1 MIKLLKKLNRKA
13 IIFCILSLIFTVFEV
28 MFALAIPKYMTNI
41 TDIIQTYDSDLPKT
55 LFVGLKMLLCAF
67 GNLFFAIAS
76 TLIVSNIF
84 NDFAAKLRS
93 DLFKKVQ
100 SFSMVEI
107 GFFTT
112 TSLLTR
118 STNDVAQVQNFLV
131 TCLMAVIKAPI
142 LITWAIIKMTDSQ
155 WQWSV
160 IMAIA
165 LLVLVVALIYLLL
178 VAEPKFKKLQTL
190 TDNLNLNMRENI
202 SGIRVVRA
210 YNAEHYHESK
220 FDISNENLTNT
231 NLFAMHAVAF
241 FSPVLQLV
249 ISSASLAI
257 YWIGALMINAVKLHS
272 EKIIMFS
279 QMMVFSQYAI
289 QMLGSFMMF
298 WVLSMIMPS
307 ALVSSRRILEVLETP
322 ISIKDGKILQCDP
335 LHRGEIEFK
344 NVSFRY
350 PNTNVDVLSDIS
362 FSAQKGETV
371 ALIGSTGCGKT
382 SIVNLIPRFYDV
394 TKGKILVGGIDVREY
409 KQDKLREMIGYVS
422 QEAFLISGTIGE
434 NIAYGKDLNK
444 ESILNAIRI
453 AQGNEIIE
461 KSAEGIYS
469 YVAQRG
475 TNFSGGQ
482 KQRISI
488 ARAVYKNPEILIF
501 DDSFSAL
508 DYMTDKKL
516 RMELNKFFVDSTK
529 IIVAQRIG
537 TIMDA
542 DRIIVLDNGQIV
554 GIGTHMDLMHNCEI
568 YRQIAYSQL
577 SKKELLS

>member
-1 MIKLLKKLNRKA
+1 
-13 IIFCILSLIFTVFEV
+13 
-28 MFALAIPKYMTNI
+28 
-41 TDIIQTYDSDLPKT
+41 
-55 LFVGLKMLLCAF
+55 
-67 GNLFFAIAS
+67 
-76 TLIVSNIF
+76 
-84 NDFAAKLRS
+84 
-93 DLFKKVQ
+93 
-100 SFSMVEI
+100 
-107 GFFTT
+107 
-112 TSLLTR
+112 
-118 STNDVAQVQNFLV
+118 
-131 TCLMAVIKAPI
+131 
-142 LITWAIIKMTDSQ
+142 
-155 WQWSV
+155 
-160 IMAIA
+160 
-165 LLVLVVALIYLLL
+165 
-178 VAEPKFKKLQTL
+178 
-190 TDNLNLNMRENI
+190 
-202 SGIRVVRA
+202 
-210 YNAEHYHESK
+210 
-220 FDISNENLTNT
+220 
-231 NLFAMHAVAF
+231 
-241 FSPVLQLV
+241 
-249 ISSASLAI
+249 
-257 YWIGALMINAVKLHS
+257 
-272 EKIIMFS
+272 
-279 QMMVFSQYAI
+279 MMVFSQYAV

-335 LHRGEIEFK
+335 VHRGEIEFK

-362 FSAQKGETV
+362 FSAKKGETV

-444 ESILNAIRI
+444 ESILNAISI

-461 KSAEGIYS
+461 RSAEGIYS

-542 DRIIVLDNGQIV
+542 DRIIVLDNGQIA

>member
-298 WVLSMIMPS
+298 WVLSMIMPG